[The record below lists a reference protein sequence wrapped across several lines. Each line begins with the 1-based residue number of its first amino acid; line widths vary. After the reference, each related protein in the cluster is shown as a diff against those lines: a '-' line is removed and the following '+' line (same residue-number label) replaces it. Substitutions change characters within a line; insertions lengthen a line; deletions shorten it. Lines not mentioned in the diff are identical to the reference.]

1 MLVAIE
7 GIDGSGKGTQ
17 AKRLHE
23 RLRAEGVRAALIG
36 FPRYSE
42 TLFGRAIGDFLNG
55 RFGALDQVDP
65 LLVSL
70 LYAGDRLESRELLR
84 RALAD
89 NEVVVLDRYVPSN
102 LAHQGAK
109 RSGAERQRL
118 IEWIE
123 QVEYGIYHLPRADLV
138 ILLDVPVE
146 TAVRLIGHKQKRDYT
161 DRAADLQEADGTY
174 LAEVRDVYL
183 ELSRSRPEWQRLE
196 CVRGGELRSVEEIG
210 EEIRGIVRAGRGAG

>member
-23 RLRAEGVRAALIG
+23 RLRAAGTRAALIG
-36 FPRYSE
+36 FPRYSD

-55 RFGALDQVDP
+55 RFGTLDQVDP

-70 LYAGDRLESRELLR
+70 LYAGDRLESRDLLLR
-84 RALAD
+84 SLAE

-109 RSGAERQRL
+109 RSGPERRRL

-123 QVEYGIYHLPRADLV
+123 QVEYGVYQLPRADLV
-138 ILLDVPVE
+138 LLLELPVD
-146 TAVRLIGHKQKRDYT
+146 TARRLIASKQKRDYT
-161 DRAADLQEADGTY
+161 DRAADLQEADGAY

-183 ELSRSRPEWQRLE
+183 DLSRTRPDWRRIE
-196 CVRGGELRSVEEIG
+196 CVRDGSLRSIEKIG
-210 EEIRGIVRAGRGAG
+210 EEIWDLVQNS

>member
-17 AKRLHE
+17 AKRLQE
-23 RLRAEGVRAALIG
+23 RLRAEGARAALIG

-42 TLFGRAIGDFLNG
+42 TLFGRAIGEFLNG

-70 LYAGDRLESRELLR
+70 LYAGDRFESRELLR
-84 RALAD
+84 RAVAD

-109 RSGAERQRL
+109 RSGAERERL

-138 ILLDVPVE
+138 ILLDVPVA

-161 DRAADLQEADGTY
+161 DRAADLQEADDTY

-183 ELSRSRPEWQRLE
+183 ELSRSRPEWQRVE

-210 EEIRGIVRAGRGAG
+210 EEIRDLVRAGTR

>member
-109 RSGAERQRL
+109 RSGAERERL

-138 ILLDVPVE
+138 ILLDVPVD

-183 ELSRSRPEWQRLE
+183 ELSRSRPEWQRVE

-210 EEIRGIVRAGRGAG
+210 DEIRGIVRAGRGAG